1 MRTAF
6 FVLFLFPISFLTA
19 QEDHGLTPSDIQR
32 GGEMYLTNCASC
44 HGPDGDRVSGVD
56 LGSNHFRRAQTDN
69 ELYEII
75 RKGIPGTPMPPGAYA
90 ENQLRLLVGYLHSM
104 GSMPRTVNTGD
115 AQRGKAI
122 FEGKGKCLGC
132 HRIGSRG
139 GFAAPDLGQIG
150 MKRRAA
156 DLERSLLDPNA
167 EIRAENRTIRAV
179 RTDGTRASGVLLNQD
194 TYSIQLRDSAGKLMS
209 LPKDKLEK
217 FEILTTSPMP
227 SYKGTLTAEETADT
241 VAYLMT
247 LKDGGR

>member
-1 MRTAF
+1 MRTALLALL
-6 FVLFLFPISFLTA
+6 VFPISFLPA
-19 QEDHGLTPSDIQR
+19 QEGHGLTPGDIQR

-69 ELYEII
+69 ELYDII

-90 ENQLRLLVGYLHSM
+90 ENQLRAIVGYLHSM
-104 GSMPRTVNTGD
+104 GALPRTVSNGD

-122 FEGKGKCLGC
+122 LEGKGKCLAC

-139 GFAAPDLGQIG
+139 GFAAPDLGQLG

-156 DLERSLLDPNA
+156 ELERSLIDPNA
-167 EIRAENRTIRAV
+167 EIRAENRTVRAV
-179 RTDGTRASGVLLNQD
+179 LADGKRASGVLLNQD
-194 TYSIQLRDSAGKLMS
+194 TDSIQLRDGAGNLIS
-209 LPKDKLEK
+209 LPKNKLEK

-227 SYKGTLTAEETADT
+227 SYKETLTAQETADT

-247 LKDGGR
+247 LKDGGQ